1 MYRTIRIPTSA
12 FSAASQKKGSSSGAL
27 KEETFANIRNMRRLP
42 YLSRRRRPTRTRTVS
57 RVYYRNT
64 GQTWP
69 GFGYKHNFAVR
80 WTGSVNIKKA
90 GYYRFYT
97 YSDDGSKMWIDGR
110 QIVNN
115 DGLHGWRGRS
125 GGRRL
130 RAGKHSFKVTFFER
144 SGGHGVEAKYRGP
157 DTRHRTIRIP
167 ASAFL
172 ASTSAPKKPTTP
184 APSPSGGNLKEE
196 TFANIRNMRRLP
208 YLSRRRRPT
217 RTRTVLQVYYRNT
230 GQTWPGFGYK
240 HNFAVRWTGSVN
252 IKKAG
257 YYRFYTY
264 SDDGSK
270 MWIDGRQ

>member
-80 WTGSVNIKKA
+80 WTGTLNIKNT

-130 RAGKHSFKVTFFER
+130 SAGKHRFKVTFFEKG
-144 SGGHGVEAKYRGP
+144 GGHGIETKYRGP

-167 ASAFL
+167 ASAFSA
-172 ASTSAPKKPTTP
+172 ASQKKG
-184 APSPSGGNLKEE
+184 SSSGALKEE

-217 RTRTVLQVYYRNT
+217 RPRTVSQVYYRN
-230 GQTWPGFGYK
+230 
-240 HNFAVRWTGSVN
+240 
-252 IKKAG
+252 
-257 YYRFYTY
+257 
-264 SDDGSK
+264 
-270 MWIDGRQ
+270 